1 MAGSTHCRPPV
12 SLRATSLRS
21 GVAPLHL
28 APNASRPP
36 ALHEPTQGFRYSG
49 KPPCGKLSP
58 SQSMRIRFLYPVT
71 AALLLASA
79 PTFAKGKSAPDQSTT
94 SQADRQAREREARGA
109 CLNGDYARGVGLLSD
124 LFLDF
129 KDPGYI
135 FNQGRCYE
143 QNQRFREAIGRFREY
158 LRTGTEDRALAEKHI
173 AECEALQKQTS
184 PPASAPATETA
195 LPPPAPVQAA
205 QPGSAADVRQQ
216 PPTTS
221 SGSGLRIAGAVIAG
235 VGGAGLIAGIVL
247 NLKANSLADSIDP
260 PGHTFDRNT
269 ESTRQNYEIFSWVG
283 YGVGAA
289 GIAMGAILYG
299 IGWWQSGR
307 AGDVALIPMIGSELA
322 GATIKGTF

>member
-1 MAGSTHCRPPV
+1 LTSSLIAELLEPYVTTREKGTGLGLAIVGRVLEDHGGRIELNDAADIRPGQ
-12 SLRATSLRS
+12 RGAWMRMRFAIS
-21 GVAPLHL
+21 GHAK
-28 APNASRPP
+28 AEA
-36 ALHEPTQGFRYSG
+36 
-49 KPPCGKLSP
+49 KP
-58 SQSMRIRFLYPVT
+58 
-71 AALLLASA
+71 SA
-79 PTFAKGKSAPDQSTT
+79 PETK
-94 SQADRQAREREARGA
+94 
-109 CLNGDYARGVGLLSD
+109 
-124 LFLDF
+124 
-129 KDPGYI
+129 
-135 FNQGRCYE
+135 
-143 QNQRFREAIGRFREY
+143 
-158 LRTGTEDRALAEKHI
+158 
-173 AECEALQKQTS
+173 
-184 PPASAPATETA
+184 APATETA

-235 VGGAGLIAGIVL
+235 VGGAGLITGIVL